1 MVQVGRIASFGYEL
15 IRKTSFAPPRNLAM
29 AHAVPSQTFP
39 APEGLPEDHP
49 LGGVLAQ
56 MLWLGATTEQ
66 EDLFLAKTLPLLRE
80 AVCSSFVGL
89 LAPRGGV
96 WRTVAQSGSA
106 TAPGTLAAQ
115 AADTGRAVHA
125 QGWSCFPPLR
135 AIQQPEVLAFQ
146 HGEDSSRLLGL
157 EGETLAA
164 AFFQALSALRQRVE
178 SQRRAQRLE
187 RILQITS
194 RWGQHRNLPELFQ
207 DMAEAA
213 TELLECQRAT
223 IFVWDRQRR
232 QLVGRPALGLE
243 NQELRVPDDQGVVGH
258 VVRQDVPVRINPGE
272 DQSLINRQVDQ
283 QTGFRTESVLCVPL
297 RGSGGRVLG
306 AFQVLNKLQGEFTL
320 QDQQALE
327 ELAQHAAVA
336 LANVQSLQELLRAN
350 QVVAEQAAQEV
361 EMIGRSPA
369 IEALR
374 ETVLRVAGS
383 ELSVLVLGENGTG
396 KEVVAQMLHYHS
408 PRRQRPLV
416 AVNCA
421 ALTPTLLES
430 ELFGHEKGAF
440 TGADET
446 RIGKFEHAH
455 GGTLFLD
462 EIGELSPEGQAK
474 LLRAIERG
482 EIVRVGGNVPIPV
495 DVRVVAATNR
505 DLTREVKE
513 GKFRQDLFYRLNVV
527 TVLLPP
533 LRERG
538 EDVLLLAR
546 HFLERFCAKIGRSVP
561 ELSPDAQQ
569 ALLQHSWPGN
579 VRELRNMME
588 RLAYLFTGDVIRRGD
603 LGLPADEEE
612 ACAAT
617 GVPLGLPLSEA
628 TRQFQIQYIE
638 QTIQQCQ
645 GRMVDVARR
654 LGLHRSNLYRKM
666 RQLGMNEPK
675 QPDANAS

>member
-1 MVQVGRIASFGYEL
+1 
-15 IRKTSFAPPRNLAM
+15 M
-29 AHAVPSQTFP
+29 AHAAPSQAFP

-49 LGGVLAQ
+49 LGAALAQ
-56 MLWLGATTEQ
+56 VLWLGAATDQ
-66 EDLFLAKTLPLLRE
+66 EELFLAKTLPLLRE
-80 AVCSSFVGL
+80 AARSAFAGL
-89 LAPRGGV
+89 LAPRGGQ
-96 WRTVAQSGSA
+96 WRAVAQSGA
-106 TAPGTLAAQ
+106 AAVPGHLAAQ

-125 QGWSCFPPLR
+125 PEWSCFPPPR
-135 AIQQPEVLAFQ
+135 VTQQPEVLAFQ
-146 HGEDSSRLLGL
+146 HGEDASRLPGP
-157 EGETLAA
+157 EGETLASV
-164 AFFQALSALRQRVE
+164 FFQALGALRQRVE
-178 SQRRAQRLE
+178 AQRRARRLE

-194 RWGQHRNLPELFQ
+194 RWGQHRSLQELFQ

-223 IFVWDRQRR
+223 IFLWDRQRR
-232 QLVGRPALGLE
+232 QLVGRPALGIE
-243 NQELRVPDDQGVVGH
+243 GQELRVPDDRGVVGH
-258 VVRQDVPVRINPGE
+258 VVREGVPMRVNPGE
-272 DQSLINRQVDQ
+272 DQSLINRQVDR

-297 RGSGGRVLG
+297 RGKGERVLG
-306 AFQVLNKLQGEFTL
+306 AFQVLNKLQGEFTP
-320 QDQQALE
+320 QDQLALE
-327 ELAQHAAVA
+327 ELAQQAAVA

-374 ETVLRVAGS
+374 DTVLRVAGS

-408 PRRQRPLV
+408 PRRGRPLV

-421 ALTPTLLES
+421 ALTATLLES
-430 ELFGHEKGAF
+430 ELFGHEQGAF
-440 TGADET
+440 TGADQL

-474 LLRAIERG
+474 LLRAIEQK
-482 EIVRVGGNVPIPV
+482 EIVRVGGNMPIPV

-505 DLTREVKE
+505 DLAQEVQK

-527 TVLLPP
+527 TVTLPP

-546 HFLERFCAKIGRSVP
+546 HFLQRFCARIGRPVP
-561 ELSPDAQQ
+561 ELAPEAQQ
-569 ALLQHSWPGN
+569 ALLEHSWPGN
-579 VRELRNMME
+579 VRELRNLME
-588 RLAYLFTGDVIRRGD
+588 RLAYLFTGEVIRRGD
-603 LGLPADEEE
+603 LGLILAPEERS
-612 ACAAT
+612 AT

-666 RQLGMNEPK
+666 RQLGMSEPK
-675 QPDANAS
+675 SSEGNHSKA

>member
-1 MVQVGRIASFGYEL
+1 
-15 IRKTSFAPPRNLAM
+15 M
-29 AHAVPSQTFP
+29 AHAAPPQAFP

-49 LGGVLAQ
+49 LGAVLAQ
-56 MLWLGATTEQ
+56 VLWLGATTEQ
-66 EDLFLAKTLPLLRE
+66 EELFLAKALPVLRE
-80 AVCSSFVGL
+80 ATGSSFAAL
-89 LAPRGGV
+89 LVPRAGA
-96 WRTVAQSGSA
+96 WTAVAQSG
-106 TAPGTLAAQ
+106 TASVPGALAGQ
-115 AADTGRAVHA
+115 AADAGRAVHA
-125 QGWSCFPPLR
+125 GQWSCFPLLR
-135 AIQQPEVLAFQ
+135 AGYQPEVLAFR
-146 HGEDSSRLLGL
+146 HTEAPSLLTRP

-164 AFFQALSALRQRVE
+164 AFFQALESLRRRVE
-178 SQRRAQRLE
+178 AQRRAQRLE

-194 RWGQHRNLPELFQ
+194 RWGQHRSLPDLFQ

-223 IFVWDRQRR
+223 IFLWDRQRR

-243 NQELRVPDDQGVVGH
+243 NQELRVPDDRGVVGH
-258 VVRQDVPVRINPGE
+258 VVQQGVPVRINPGD
-272 DQSLINRQVDQ
+272 DQSLINRQVDR

-297 RGSGGRVLG
+297 RGSGERVLG
-306 AFQVLNKLQGEFTL
+306 AFQVLNKLQGEFTP

-361 EMIGRSPA
+361 QMVGRSPA

-374 ETVLRVAGS
+374 NTVLRIAGS

-396 KEVVAQMLHYHS
+396 KEVVAQMIHYHS

-421 ALTPTLLES
+421 ALTATLLES

-440 TGADET
+440 TGADQT

-474 LLRAIERG
+474 LLRAIEQK

-505 DLTREVKE
+505 DLAQEVKE
-513 GKFRQDLFYRLNVV
+513 GRFRQDLFYRLNVV
-527 TVLLPP
+527 TVTLPP

-546 HFLERFCAKIGRSVP
+546 HFLEQFCARIGRSVP
-561 ELSPDAQQ
+561 ELSPEAQQ
-569 ALLQHSWPGN
+569 ALLEHSWPGN
-579 VRELRNMME
+579 VRELRNLME
-588 RLAYLFTGDVIRRGD
+588 RLAYLFSGEVIRRHD
-603 LGLPADEEE
+603 LGLILAPEERS
-612 ACAAT
+612 AT
-617 GVPLGLPLSEA
+617 GVPLGLPLLEA
-628 TRQFQIQYIE
+628 TRQFKIQYIE

-645 GRMVDVARR
+645 GRMVDAARR
-654 LGLHRSNLYRKM
+654 LGLHRSNFYRKM
-666 RQLGMNEPK
+666 RQLGMNEE
-675 QPDANAS
+675 